1 MKFQIRFA
9 DQIVGLFIILAVMS
23 VVFILVMMGINQRW
37 FAKDYDYT
45 SKFKTGN
52 GLSVGMPIKLKGFQ
66 IGSVDK
72 INLLQDDTVEINF
85 HIFDT
90 YIEKVRKNSVLE
102 LSVSPIGIGGGG
114 MLFHP
119 GKATDIIQELSFIP
133 STDFEEGKELIA
145 KELVNIPPRD
155 DTILNIINDISPLL
169 STTNSTLSS
178 LDELLIS
185 TTLAMNGESDGPVG
199 EIIEEVA
206 IMVTMLNN
214 TISTAMIAANEILTN
229 TSGITSNLE
238 ITTAGLTD
246 TKGLIPHLLDPKGS
260 LATLLDDDDEL
271 YKELFSIVEEI
282 AKTTEELSAF
292 VKYINN
298 TQPQISELLEGSREA
313 LIKGKDVLEGLS
325 NNPLLRGG
333 ITGVT
338 EQPTTSKS
346 NEEEEF

>member
-9 DQIVGLFIILAVMS
+9 DQIVGLFIILALMTIVL
-23 VVFILVMMGINQRW
+23 ILVMMGINQRW
-37 FAKDYDYT
+37 FAKDYNYT
-45 SKFKTGN
+45 SSFKTGN

-72 INLLQDDTVEINF
+72 IKLLNDNTVEINF

-119 GKATDIIQELSFIP
+119 GKATGIIPELSFIP
-133 STDFEEGKELIA
+133 STDFEKGMELIA

-169 STTNSTLSS
+169 RSVDSTLDS
-178 LDELLIS
+178 LDKLLIS
-185 TTLAMNGESDGPVG
+185 ANATIEGNMEGPVG
-199 EIIEEVA
+199 DIIEEVA
-206 IMVTMLNN
+206 VMVTMLNN
-214 TISTAMIAANEILTN
+214 AIGTAMIAANEVLIN

-238 ITTAGLTD
+238 ITTSELTD
-246 TKGLIPHLLDPKGS
+246 TKGLVTHLLDPKGS
-260 LATLLDDDDEL
+260 VATLLDDDDEL

-292 VKYINN
+292 VKYINT

-313 LIKGKDVLEGLS
+313 LVKGKDVLEGLS

-333 ITGVT
+333 ITAVT

-346 NEEEEF
+346 YEEEEF

>member
-9 DQIVGLFIILAVMS
+9 DQIVGLFIILAMMS

-37 FAKDYDYT
+37 FAKDYKYT

-72 INLLQDDTVEINF
+72 INLLDDNTVEINF

-114 MLFHP
+114 MLFYP
-119 GKATDIIQELSFIP
+119 GKDTGIIKELSFIP
-133 STDFEEGKELIA
+133 STDFEEGMNLIA
-145 KELVNIPPRD
+145 KELVNVPPRD
-155 DTILNIINDISPLL
+155 DTIVNIINDISPLL
-169 STTNSTLSS
+169 QSTKSTMKSLDALLFTTNATF
-178 LDELLIS
+178 
-185 TTLAMNGESDGPVG
+185 NGESEGPLSD
-199 EIIEEVA
+199 ILNEVA
-206 IMVTMLNN
+206 LMVTMLNKSVSNAMLVVEDILSN
-214 TISTAMIAANEILTN
+214 TD
-229 TSGITSNLE
+229 GITSNLK
-238 ITTAGLTD
+238 ITTEGLTE
-246 TKGLIPHLLDPKGS
+246 TKGLITHLLDPKGS
-260 LATLLDDDDEL
+260 IATLLNDDDQL
-271 YKELFSIVEEI
+271 YKKLFNIVEE
-282 AKTTEELSAF
+282 ASNTTEELTSF
-292 VKYINN
+292 VNYINT

-313 LIKGKDVLEGLS
+313 LAKGKDVLEGLS

-338 EQPTTSKS
+338 EQPTTFMSYG
-346 NEEEEF
+346 EEEF

>member
-9 DQIVGLFIILAVMS
+9 EQIVGLFIILAVLS
-23 VVFILVMMGINQRW
+23 IVFILVMMGINQRW
-37 FAKDYDYT
+37 FAKDYKYT
-45 SKFKTGN
+45 SNFKTGN
-52 GLSVGMPIKLKGFQ
+52 GISVGMPIKLKGFQ

-72 INLLQDDTVEINF
+72 IILLEDNTVKINF

-90 YIEKVRKNSVLE
+90 YIDKVRKNSVLE
-102 LSVSPIGIGGGG
+102 LSVSPIGIGGKG

-119 GKATDIIQELSFIP
+119 GKSTEIIQEMSFIP
-133 STDFEEGKELIA
+133 STDFEKGKEMIA

-169 STTNSTLSS
+169 QTTNATLNS

-185 TTLAMNGESDGPVG
+185 IKSTIEGESEGPVG
-199 EIIEEVA
+199 DIIDEVA
-206 IMVTMLNN
+206 IMVTLLNT
-214 TISTAMIAANEILTN
+214 TINTAMIAANEILTN

-246 TKGLIPHLLDPKGS
+246 TKGLVTHLLDPKGS
-260 LATLLDDDDEL
+260 IATLLNDDDQL
-271 YKELFSIVEEI
+271 YKELFSIIAEI
-282 AKTTEELSAF
+282 GKTTEELTSF
-292 VKYINN
+292 VKYMNN

-313 LIKGKDVLEGLS
+313 LAKGKDVLEGLS

-333 ITGVT
+333 ITAVT
-338 EQPTTSKS
+338 EQPTTSM
-346 NEEEEF
+346 NYAEEEF

>member
-23 VVFILVMMGINQRW
+23 IVFILVMMGINQRW
-37 FAKDYDYT
+37 FAKDYNYT
-45 SKFKTGN
+45 SSFKSGN
-52 GLSVGMPIKLKGFQ
+52 GLSVGMPITYLGFQ
-66 IGSVDK
+66 IGLIDD
-72 INLLQDDTVEINF
+72 IELLKNNEVKINF

-90 YIEKVRKNSVLE
+90 YYDKVRKNSVLQHA
-102 LSVSPIGIGGGG
+102 VSPIALVAGG

-119 GKATDIIQELSFIP
+119 GKSTELIPELSFIP
-133 STDFEEGKELIA
+133 STDSEKGKELIA
-145 KELVNIPPRD
+145 KELVEIPQRD
-155 DTILNIINDISPLL
+155 DAVLNIINDISPLL
-169 STTNSTLSS
+169 QSITSIVNSLESTLEGDS
-178 LDELLIS
+178 E
-185 TTLAMNGESDGPVG
+185 GPVG
-199 EIIEEVA
+199 EIIDEIA

-214 TISTAMIAANEILTN
+214 EINAAMISAKEILAN

-246 TKGLIPHLLDPKGS
+246 TKGLVTHLLDPKGS
-260 LATLLDDDDEL
+260 VATLLDDDDDL
-271 YKELFSIVEEI
+271 YKELYSIIAEI

-292 VKYINN
+292 VKYINT

-313 LIKGKDVLEGLS
+313 LAKGKDVLEGLS

-338 EQPTTSKS
+338 EQPTTFMSYG
-346 NEEEEF
+346 EEEF

>member
-1 MKFQIRFA
+1 MKFQIRYA
-9 DQIVGLFIILAVMS
+9 DQIVGLFIILAVMT

-37 FAKDYDYT
+37 FSKDYKYT
-45 SKFKTGN
+45 SSFKSGN

-72 INLLQDDTVEINF
+72 INLKDDNTVEINF

-90 YIEKVRKNSVLE
+90 YYEKVRKNSVLE
-102 LSVSPIGIGGGG
+102 LFESPIALIAGG

-119 GKATDIIQELSFIP
+119 GKATNLIPEHSFIP

-145 KELVNIPPRD
+145 KELVEIPPMD
-155 DTILNIINDISPLL
+155 DTILNIIDNIGPLL
-169 STTNSTLSS
+169 EIVDKTVGDVDELVISINSTF
-178 LDELLIS
+178 E
-185 TTLAMNGESDGPVG
+185 GESEGPVAD
-199 EIIEEVA
+199 IIEEVSK
-206 IMVTMLNN
+206 MVSLLNITLN
-214 TISTAMIAANEILTN
+214 QAMIKVNDILAN

-246 TKGLIPHLLDPKGS
+246 TKGLVTHLLDPRGS
-260 LATLLDDDDEL
+260 IATLLDDDDEL
-271 YKELFSIVEEI
+271 YKELYSIIAEI
-282 AKTTEELSAF
+282 ANTTEELSAF
-292 VKYINN
+292 VKYINT

-333 ITGVT
+333 ITAVT
-338 EQPTTSKS
+338 EQPTIFKS
-346 NEEEEF
+346 YGEEDF

>member
-9 DQIVGLFIILAVMS
+9 DQIVGLFIILAIMS

-37 FAKDYDYT
+37 FAKDYNYT

-72 INLLQDDTVEINF
+72 IDLLEDNTVEINF

-119 GKATDIIQELSFIP
+119 GKATNIIPELSFIP
-133 STDFEEGKELIA
+133 STDFEEGQELIA
-145 KELVNIPPRD
+145 KELANVPPRD

-169 STTNSTLSS
+169 RSTDQTLYS
-178 LDELLIS
+178 LNELLIAA
-185 TTLAMNGESDGPVG
+185 TTTINGEADGPLG
-199 EIIEEVA
+199 DIIEEIS
-206 IMVTMLNN
+206 IMVTMLNK
-214 TISTAMIAANEILTN
+214 TISIAMISANEILNN
-229 TSGITSNLE
+229 TSGITSNIE
-238 ITTAGLTD
+238 ITTAGMTE
-246 TKGLIPHLLDPKGS
+246 TKGLITHLMDPKGS
-260 LATLLDDDDEL
+260 IATLLDDDDEL
-271 YKELFSIVEEI
+271 YKELFSIIAEM
-282 AKTTEELSAF
+282 AKTTEELTSF
-292 VKYINN
+292 VNYINS
-298 TQPQISELLEGSREA
+298 TQPQISELMEGSREA
-313 LIKGKDVLEGLS
+313 LAKGKDVLEGLS

-338 EQPTTSKS
+338 EQPTTSM
-346 NEEEEF
+346 NYEEEEF

>member
-9 DQIVGLFIILAVMS
+9 DQIVGLFIIIAVMTI
-23 VVFILVMMGINQRW
+23 VFILVMMGINQRW
-37 FAKDYDYT
+37 FAKDYKYT
-45 SKFKTGN
+45 SSFKSGN
-52 GLSVGMPIKLKGFQ
+52 GLSVGMPITFKGFQ

-72 INLLQDDTVEINF
+72 INLRNDNTVEINF

-90 YIEKVRKNSVLE
+90 YIEKVRKNSVLQHA
-102 LSVSPIGIGGGG
+102 VSPIALVASG

-119 GKATDIIQELSFIP
+119 GKSTELIPELSFIP

-145 KELVNIPPRD
+145 KELVEIPPRD
-155 DTILNIINDISPLL
+155 DAVLKIINDISPLL
-169 STTNSTLSS
+169 QSITTIVNSLN
-178 LDELLIS
+178 
-185 TTLAMNGESDGPVG
+185 TTIEGDSEGPIG
-199 EIIEEVA
+199 EIIDEIA

-214 TISTAMIAANEILTN
+214 EINSALISVNNILNN

-238 ITTAGLTD
+238 LTTAGMTD
-246 TKGLIPHLLDPKGS
+246 TKGLVTHLLDPRGS
-260 LATLLDDDDEL
+260 IATLLDDDDEL
-271 YKELFSIVEEI
+271 YKELYSIIAEI
-282 AKTTEELSAF
+282 ANTTEELSAF

-313 LIKGKDVLEGLS
+313 LIKGKDVLEGLA

-338 EQPTTSKS
+338 EQPTTFKS
-346 NEEEEF
+346 YGEEEF

>member
-23 VVFILVMMGINQRW
+23 IVFILIMMGINQRW
-37 FAKDYDYT
+37 FAKDYKYT
-45 SKFKTGN
+45 SSFKTGN

-72 INLLQDDTVEINF
+72 INLLEDNTVEINF

-119 GKATDIIQELSFIP
+119 GKATDIIPELTFIP
-133 STDFEEGKELIA
+133 STDFDEGKELIA

-169 STTNSTLSS
+169 RSVDSTLKS

-185 TTLAMNGESDGPVG
+185 ANATIEGDMEGPVG
-199 EIIEEVA
+199 DIIEEVA
-206 IMVTMLNN
+206 VMVTMLNN
-214 TISTAMIAANEILTN
+214 TLSSAMIAANEILTN
-229 TSGITSNLE
+229 TYGITSNLE

-246 TKGLIPHLLDPKGS
+246 TKGLVTHLLDPKGS
-260 LATLLDDDDEL
+260 IATLLDDDDEL
-271 YKELFSIVEEI
+271 YKELFSIVAEI

-313 LIKGKDVLEGLS
+313 LVKGKDVLEGLS

-338 EQPTTSKS
+338 EQPTTFMSYG
-346 NEEEEF
+346 EEEF